1 MKICLCKQL
10 LLICARRYV
19 PTKSRYS
26 RRPVNLTLK
35 NHQLYGLKEDDIF
48 EGTTQQ
54 ILVENNRLQ
63 DLLQLQLQVLASAIQ
78 ADSCHI
84 YISSK
89 DSSTMISLCE
99 FYSVS
104 LESSKRHTDLKL
116 TDLSDIS

>member
-1 MKICLCKQL
+1 MCLCKQS
-10 LLICARRYV
+10 LLICVHRIYV

-26 RRPVNLTLK
+26 RRPLNLASK
-35 NHQLYGLKEDDIF
+35 YHQLYGLKDDDIF
-48 EGTTQQ
+48 EGTSQQ
-54 ILVENNRLQ
+54 IIVENNRLQ

-89 DSSTMISLCE
+89 ESSTMNSLCE

-104 LESSKRHTDLKL
+104 LESSKQHSDFKL
-116 TDLSDIS
+116 TDLSNVLS